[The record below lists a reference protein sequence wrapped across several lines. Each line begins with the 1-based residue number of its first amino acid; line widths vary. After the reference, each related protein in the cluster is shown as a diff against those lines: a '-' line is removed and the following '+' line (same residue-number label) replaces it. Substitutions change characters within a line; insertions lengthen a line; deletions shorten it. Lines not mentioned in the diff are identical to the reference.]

1 MHKIKRPN
9 GRIFSWYFSGTKRL
23 MGKSPRL
30 TWLRLLPALL
40 LLWCCSGCLKLS
52 MYNASVT
59 KPSQVALY
67 FSLSDNSGNPVPNL
81 AADKFKIYED
91 GGLVSVFESKQTILN
106 PEIAAL
112 HYTLLLVDLSGSISE
127 SGALEQ
133 LKPAVQSFADRV
145 GQLQRV
151 AVYGFDG
158 SKEIFQITGFSDG
171 GGPVAGAAERL
182 GSARTK
188 DPSTNLNGAV
198 IEGLKVLDKAM
209 QSAPTPLRF
218 GSLVVFTDGTDRA
231 RRVLRPELDKA
242 LDGAVER
249 DVGMYV
255 IGVGSEID
263 SGELNNIGRRGA
275 FLTKDPTVLTKAFDS
290 IAARV
295 EAFTKSFYLL
305 SYCSPARAQ
314 EHELKVEASAN
325 GKSGAL
331 SYHFDATGFGP
342 NCDSNRLPKF
352 DIHNPLKRQAI
363 SRPSK

>member
-1 MHKIKRPN
+1 MTVRTLPTI
-9 GRIFSWYFSGTKRL
+9 
-23 MGKSPRL
+23 
-30 TWLRLLPALL
+30 LRFLCALIL
-40 LLWCCSGCLKLS
+40 VWVSSGCLKLTL
-52 MYNASVT
+52 YNASVT
-59 KPSQVALY
+59 KPSQVAVY
-67 FSLSDNSGNPVPNL
+67 FSLTDTGGNPVPNL
-81 AADKFKIYED
+81 SADKFKIYED

-106 PEIAAL
+106 PEVAAV

-158 SKEIFQITGFSDG
+158 SKEIFQITGFSEG
-171 GGPVAGAAERL
+171 GGRVSGAAEHL
-182 GSARTK
+182 GAVRTK

-198 IEGLKVLDKAM
+198 IEGLKVLDKAL

-231 RRVLRPELDKA
+231 KRVLRPELDKA
-242 LDGAVER
+242 LDDAVER
-249 DVGMYV
+249 DVSLYV

-263 SGELNNIGRRGA
+263 SGELHNIGRRAA
-275 FLTKDPTVLTKAFDS
+275 FLTKDPTVLAKAFDA
-290 IAARV
+290 IAERV

-314 EHELKVEASAN
+314 EHELKVQAN
-325 GKSGAL
+325 AAGKSGAL
-331 SYHFDATGFGP
+331 TYRFDATGFGP

-352 DIHNPLKRQAI
+352 DIHNPIKRVAT
-363 SRPSK
+363 KKTK

>member
-1 MHKIKRPN
+1 MTERSL
-9 GRIFSWYFSGTKRL
+9 RW
-23 MGKSPRL
+23 PRL
-30 TWLRLLPALL
+30 LLALL
-40 LLWCCSGCLKLS
+40 LLWCGSGCLKLT

-59 KPSQVALY
+59 KPSQIAVY
-67 FSLSDNSGNPVPNL
+67 FSLSDNGGNPIPNL

-91 GGLVSVFESKQTILN
+91 GGLVSTFESKQTILN
-106 PEIAAL
+106 PEVAAV
-112 HYTLLLVDLSGSISE
+112 HYTLLLVDLSGSVSE
-127 SGALEQ
+127 SGAIEQ

-158 SKEIFQITGFSDG
+158 SKDIFQITGFSEG

-182 GSARTK
+182 GSTRTK

-209 QSAPTPLRF
+209 QAATTPLRF

-242 LDGAVER
+242 LDEAVER
-249 DVGMYV
+249 DVSLYV

-263 SGELNNIGRRGA
+263 AGELRNIGRRGA
-275 FLTKDPTVLTKAFDS
+275 FLSREPTALAKAFDT
-290 IAARV
+290 IAQRV

-314 EHELKVEASAN
+314 QHDLKVEANAD
-325 GKSGAL
+325 GKSGSL
-331 SYHFDATGFGP
+331 TYHFDAAGFGP

-352 DIHNPLKRQAI
+352 DLHNPLKRRPATKGSND
-363 SRPSK
+363 SR